1 MTSRRASRFFQITRW
16 FSAYRRFSLIGS
28 RGTLARLVGAMRHA
42 VFVSLLH
49 LSTVL
54 LFAAALFG
62 IVLHAAAT
70 PPSLVVPQ
78 RLAANP

>member
-1 MTSRRASRFFQITRW
+1 
-16 FSAYRRFSLIGS
+16 
-28 RGTLARLVGAMRHA
+28 MRHA